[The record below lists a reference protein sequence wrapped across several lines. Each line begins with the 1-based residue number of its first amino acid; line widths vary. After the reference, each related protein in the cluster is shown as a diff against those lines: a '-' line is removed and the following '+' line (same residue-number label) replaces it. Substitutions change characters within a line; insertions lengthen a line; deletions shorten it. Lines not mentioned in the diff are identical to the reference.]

1 MGQGKSLLALTV
13 IKNVEHE
20 CKFEGCNMKLKFA
33 KIKEHEDKCI
43 WRLVLCPGKGS
54 HCRALIPLCSVLN
67 HVEHCRD
74 CKWPPKQVLEEEEM
88 RNHILIKATHV
99 GRPELLHWST
109 KVVQLNFGPSEKFF
123 FFVRF
128 AKKDGFYVLDVVM
141 KGSQEDCENFAVE
154 ASMVDGESGKGV
166 FKAFFKPR
174 PMTDNNEAIY
184 CLFVPEK
191 GVSKAWK
198 YDAVEGWYCIDFGIK
213 IAKLN

>member
-74 CKWPPKQVLEEEEM
+74 CKWPPEQVLEEEEM
-88 RNHILIKATHV
+88 RRSMKIKALNV
-99 GRPELLHWST
+99 GRPELRWST
-109 KVVQLNFGPSEKFF
+109 KVVQLNFGPSEEF

-128 AKKDGFYVLDVVM
+128 AKKDGFYVFDVVM

-174 PMTDNNEAIY
+174 PMTDKNETIY

-198 YDAVEGWYCIDFGIK
+198 YDAVEGVYNINYDMK
-213 IAKLN
+213 IVKLN

>member
-1 MGQGKSLLALTV
+1 
-13 IKNVEHE
+13 
-20 CKFEGCNMKLKFA
+20 
-33 KIKEHEDKCI
+33 
-43 WRLVLCPGKGS
+43 
-54 HCRALIPLCSVLN
+54 
-67 HVEHCRD
+67 
-74 CKWPPKQVLEEEEM
+74 M
-88 RNHILIKATHV
+88 RPSILIKALAV

-109 KVVQLNFGPSEKFF
+109 KVVQLNFGPSEEFF

-154 ASMVDGESGKGV
+154 ASVVDGESGKGV

-174 PMTDNNEAIY
+174 PMTDKNEAIY

-198 YDAVEGWYCIDFGIK
+198 YDAVEGVYNINYDMK
-213 IAKLN
+213 IVKLN

>member
-13 IKNVEHE
+13 IKYVEHE

-33 KIKEHEDKCI
+33 EIREHEDKCI

-67 HVEHCRD
+67 HVEHCRN
-74 CKWPPKQVLEEEEM
+74 CKWPPKQVLEEEEI
-88 RNHILIKATHV
+88 RHSINIKATHV
-99 GRPELLHWST
+99 GRPELRRWAT
-109 KVVQLNFGPSEKFF
+109 KVVQLGFGPSKEF

-128 AKKDGFYVLDVVM
+128 AKKDGFYVFDVVM

-154 ASMVDGESGKGV
+154 ASLVDGESGKGV
-166 FKAFFKPR
+166 FKAIFKPR
-174 PMTDNNEAIY
+174 PMTDKNEAIY

-198 YDAVEGWYCIDFGIK
+198 YDAVEGRYYIDFGIK
-213 IAKLN
+213 IVKLN